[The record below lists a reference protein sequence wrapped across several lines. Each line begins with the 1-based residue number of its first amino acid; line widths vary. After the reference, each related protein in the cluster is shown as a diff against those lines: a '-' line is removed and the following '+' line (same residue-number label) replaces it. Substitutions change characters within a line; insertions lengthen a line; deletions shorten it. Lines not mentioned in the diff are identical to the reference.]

1 MSRLYSADPWAS
13 FESIITE
20 RLELEAIKFS
30 SRLNID
36 RRVLMDRTNVRL
48 AREIDRFAVDVMHY
62 VYGLR
67 AEAEE
72 TVSYPAT
79 WWDAFKLR
87 FFPRWG
93 RLGRWAAKRWPAKH
107 THVKV
112 KFKAQALFPQLE
124 ARGLRNQHIVYRTE
138 VER

>member
-1 MSRLYSADPWAS
+1 MRLYSSDPRAT

-20 RLELEAIKFS
+20 RLELEAIEFGH
-30 SRLNID
+30 RLNLD
-36 RRVLMDRTNVRL
+36 KRVLMDRTNVMVMHEVEGL
-48 AREIDRFAVDVMHY
+48 AVRVLHY

-67 AEAEE
+67 AEAER

-93 RLGRWAAKRWPAKH
+93 RLGRWAIRRWPAQH
-107 THVKV
+107 TDVRV
-112 KFKAQALFPQLE
+112 KFNAHALFPQLE
-124 ARGLRNQHIVYRTE
+124 ARGLRNQHIVYRGE
-138 VER
+138 VIE